1 MNQLEKYLPF
11 WRKLTKSQQDMLQAV
26 VREQSYKKGTLLH
39 NGSTDCNGLFLVTGG
54 QLRAYTISD
63 EGKELTLYRL
73 LEREMCLFSASCI
86 MNDIQ
91 FDVMVA
97 VEEDTTVLHIP
108 ADTYKQLMSES
119 LAVATYTNQL
129 LSSRFSDVMWLMDQ
143 TLNKKLDARM
153 AALLLEEGELRG
165 TDILTITHEQLG
177 NHLGSAR
184 EVVTRMLKYF
194 QNEGLVR
201 LGRGSIRLL
210 DKARLRT
217 LGKDSLR

>member
-1 MNQLEKYLPF
+1 MPF
-11 WRKLTKSQQDMLQAV
+11 WRRLTKSQQDMLQAV

-39 NGSTDCNGLFLVTGG
+39 SGSADCNGLFLVTGG

-97 VEEDTTVLHIP
+97 AEEDTTVLHIP
-108 ADTYKQLMSES
+108 ADAYKQLMCES
-119 LAVATYTNQL
+119 LAVVTYTNQL

-143 TLNKKLDARM
+143 TLNKKLDARL

-165 TDILTITHEQLG
+165 NDILTITHEQLG

-194 QNEGLVR
+194 QNEGLVQ

-210 DKARLRT
+210 DKTRLHT
-217 LGKDSLR
+217 LAKDSLR